1 MFTVNQ
7 LIELLEEY
15 REAGQGDRPV
25 HIAIQPRYPL
35 ALRLR
40 GVADGTDAVEDP
52 TDEAE
57 VSEAVWLVASD
68 SHPEGVAYAPEN
80 LWEVA
85 KR

>member
-1 MFTVNQ
+1 MSEFICTCSLCVAAAIVDI
-7 LIELLEEY
+7 IESL
-15 REAGQGDRPV
+15 G
-25 HIAIQPRYPL
+25 IQPRHPL